1 MTFSH
6 QGRVKCSFENVMRVN
21 VYVYIY
27 NTPNVLNL
35 QDFVAEMLNYLKGC
49 YYILNATLPV
59 VNIT

>member
-1 MTFSH
+1 M
-6 QGRVKCSFENVMRVN
+6 CM
-21 VYVYIY
+21 YIY

-35 QDFVAEMLNYLKGC
+35 QDFVADMLKYLKGR

>member
-1 MTFSH
+1 M
-6 QGRVKCSFENVMRVN
+6 CM
-21 VYVYIY
+21 YIY

-35 QDFVAEMLNYLKGC
+35 QDFVAEMLKYLKGC